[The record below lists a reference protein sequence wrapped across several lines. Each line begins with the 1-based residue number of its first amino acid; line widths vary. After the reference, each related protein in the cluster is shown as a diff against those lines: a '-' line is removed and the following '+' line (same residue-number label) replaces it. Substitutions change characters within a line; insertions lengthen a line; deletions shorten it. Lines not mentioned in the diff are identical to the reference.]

1 MTASAIR
8 SMTLLEAS
16 GEAARSNWLSSARRR
31 WEILDDGAG
40 D

>member
-1 MTASAIR
+1 MAASATR

-16 GEAARSNWLSSARRR
+16 GKAARSSWLSSARRR
-31 WEILDDGAG
+31 WEMLDDGGG